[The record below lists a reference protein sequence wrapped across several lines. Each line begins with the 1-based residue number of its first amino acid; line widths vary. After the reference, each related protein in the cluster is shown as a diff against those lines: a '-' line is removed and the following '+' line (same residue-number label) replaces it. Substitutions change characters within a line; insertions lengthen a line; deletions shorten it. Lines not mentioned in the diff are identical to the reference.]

1 MEEDGKSYVASEE
14 TRFVLQVD
22 NGIRYM
28 VQIIKEPN
36 TTWTYH
42 EI

>member
-1 MEEDGKSYVASEE
+1 MEEDGKSYVASAE
-14 TRFVLQVD
+14 TRFVQVD
-22 NGIRYM
+22 NGIRYLE
-28 VQIIKEPN
+28 QIIKEPN